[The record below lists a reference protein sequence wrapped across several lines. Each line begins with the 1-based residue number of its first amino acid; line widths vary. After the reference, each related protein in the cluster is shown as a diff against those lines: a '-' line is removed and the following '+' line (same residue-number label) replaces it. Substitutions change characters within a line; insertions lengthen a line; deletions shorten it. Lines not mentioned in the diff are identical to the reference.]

1 MPIDIPVVDFS
12 KLGSADGN
20 DRELVRACEEFGFFQ
35 VVNHGIEQTQCEE
48 FISATKQFFALHPDK
63 KQALLRTS
71 ENPWGYYDRELTKN
85 KQDWKQVF
93 DFGIDQ
99 NDGDYPT
106 ISQWPEDIKG
116 FKKIM
121 LDWFRSCETISAT
134 LLKRIVGTLIQDSDQ
149 LSHFFEPTNSSFV
162 RLNYYPLCDDP
173 ADSSL
178 DNPEHGHLGVSHH
191 TDAGALTV
199 LIQDAV
205 PGLQLKSGNQW
216 HTIIP
221 ETDALIVNIGDLLQV
236 WSNDR
241 YKAALHRVKANGSE
255 ERFSAPFFYN
265 PAYSCDCTPLHS
277 DKKPRYRTVN
287 WKDFRKAR
295 TDGDYADIGKENQ
308 ISDYLISA
316 DFVE

>member
-1 MPIDIPVVDFS
+1 MPIDIPVIDFS
-12 KLGSADGN
+12 KFGSVDSKN
-20 DRELVRACEEFGFFQ
+20 KELVYACEEFGFFQ
-35 VVNHGIEQTQCEE
+35 VVNHGIDPTQCEA
-48 FISATKQFFALHPDK
+48 FISATKQFFALHFDK

-106 ISQWPEDIKG
+106 ISQWPGDIKG
-116 FKKIM
+116 FKQIM
-121 LDWFRSCETISAT
+121 LDWFRSCETVSAT
-134 LLKRIVGTLIQDSDQ
+134 LLKQIVGTLIQDSDQ

-162 RLNYYPLCDDP
+162 RLNYYPLCDNP

-178 DNPEHGHLGVSHH
+178 DNPQHGHLGVSHH

-205 PGLQLKSGNQW
+205 SGLQIKSGNQW
-216 HTIIP
+216 YTIIP
-221 ETDALIVNIGDLLQV
+221 ESDALIVNIGDLLQV

-241 YKAALHRVKANGSE
+241 YKAALHRVMANGFE

-265 PAYSCDCTPLHS
+265 PVYTCDCAPLRS
-277 DKKPRYRTVN
+277 SEKPRYRTVN
-287 WKDFRKAR
+287 WKEFRKAR
-295 TDGDYADIGKENQ
+295 TDGDYADIGEESQ
-308 ISDYLISA
+308 ISDYLIS
-316 DFVE
+316 